1 MKRMT
6 KDRMQERNI
15 IGGAM
20 ATVISPFVEFY
31 RPLLPFIILA
41 IILIAADTRFGVEA
55 SIKRGETFRPSRM
68 MRRAINKLVDYIC
81 WITLAGV
88 VGNAFGTVLGIPV
101 LSALILLVVYGIEL
115 TSCFNNYFE
124 FKGINKKINIWKLF
138 GKKELEGVIE
148 DKPKDEDKGNRQHE

>member
-1 MKRMT
+1 
-6 KDRMQERNI
+6 
-15 IGGAM
+15 M

-31 RPLLPFIILA
+31 QALLPFLILA
-41 IILIAADTRFGVEA
+41 VVLIVADTRFGVEA

-88 VGNAFGTVLGIPV
+88 VGNAFGTVLGIPI

-124 FKGINKKINIWKLF
+124 FKGINKQINIWKLF
-138 GKKELEGVIE
+138 GKKELEGVFE
-148 DKPKDEDKGNRQHE
+148 DKPKDDEHQSNSKHE

>member
-1 MKRMT
+1 MI

-15 IGGAM
+15 ISGAM
-20 ATVISPFVEFY
+20 ATVISPFVAFY
-31 RPLLPFIILA
+31 QALLPFLILA
-41 IILIAADTRFGVEA
+41 LVLIVADTRFGVEA
-55 SIKRGETFRPSRM
+55 SIKRGEQFRPSRM

-88 VGNAFGTVLGIPV
+88 VGNAFGTIFGIPI

-138 GKKELEGVIE
+138 GKRELEGVLE
-148 DKPKDEDKGNRQHE
+148 DKTDEDKSNCNRE

>member
-1 MKRMT
+1 
-6 KDRMQERNI
+6 
-15 IGGAM
+15 M

-31 RPLLPFIILA
+31 QALAPFLILA
-41 IILIAADTRFGVEA
+41 LVLIVADTRFGVEA
-55 SIKRGETFRPSRM
+55 SVKRGETFRPSRM

-88 VGNAFGTVLGIPV
+88 VGNAFGTVLGIPI
-101 LSALILLVVYGIEL
+101 LSALILLIVYGIEL

-124 FKGINKKINIWKLF
+124 FKGVNKQINIWKLF

-148 DKPKDEDKGNRQHE
+148 DKNKEDKQNG

>member
-1 MKRMT
+1 
-6 KDRMQERNI
+6 MQERNI
-15 IGGAM
+15 ISGAM

-31 RPLLPFIILA
+31 QALAPFLILA
-41 IILIAADTRFGVEA
+41 LVLIVADTRFGVEA

-88 VGNAFGTVLGIPV
+88 VGNAFGSVLGIPV

-124 FKGINKKINIWKLF
+124 FKGINKQINIWKLF

-148 DKPKDEDKGNRQHE
+148 DKKDKDEIL

>member
-1 MKRMT
+1 
-6 KDRMQERNI
+6 
-15 IGGAM
+15 M
-20 ATVISPFVEFY
+20 ATVISPFVAFY
-31 RPLLPFIILA
+31 QALLPFLILA
-41 IILIAADTRFGVEA
+41 LVLIVADTRFGVEA
-55 SIKRGETFRPSRM
+55 SIKRGEQFRPSRM

-88 VGNAFGTVLGIPV
+88 VGNAFGTILGIPI

-138 GKKELEGVIE
+138 GKRELESVLE
-148 DKPKDEDKGNRQHE
+148 DKTDEDKSNCNRE

>member
-1 MKRMT
+1 
-6 KDRMQERNI
+6 
-15 IGGAM
+15 M

-31 RPLLPFIILA
+31 QALAPFLILA
-41 IILIAADTRFGVEA
+41 LVLIVADTRFGVEA

-88 VGNAFGTVLGIPV
+88 VGNAFGSVLGIPV

-148 DKPKDEDKGNRQHE
+148 EKSKEDEHQGNSQHE

>member
-1 MKRMT
+1 MT

-15 IGGAM
+15 ISGAM

-31 RPLLPFIILA
+31 QALAPFLILA
-41 IILIAADTRFGVEA
+41 LVLIVADTRFGVEA
-55 SIKRGETFRPSRM
+55 SVKRGETFRPSRM

-88 VGNAFGTVLGIPV
+88 VGNAFGTVLGIPI

-124 FKGINKKINIWKLF
+124 FKGINKQINIWKLF

-148 DKPKDEDKGNRQHE
+148 DKSKDDEHQSNSQHE

>member
-1 MKRMT
+1 
-6 KDRMQERNI
+6 
-15 IGGAM
+15 M

-31 RPLLPFIILA
+31 QALLPFLILA
-41 IILIAADTRFGVEA
+41 LVLIVADTRFGVEA
-55 SIKRGETFRPSRM
+55 SVKRGETFRPSRM

-88 VGNAFGTVLGIPV
+88 VGNAFGTVLGIPI
-101 LSALILLVVYGIEL
+101 LSALILLIVYGIEL

-124 FKGINKKINIWKLF
+124 FKGINKQINIWKLF

-148 DKPKDEDKGNRQHE
+148 DKQQDDEHQSNSQHE

>member
-1 MKRMT
+1 MIKE
-6 KDRMQERNI
+6 RMQERNI
-15 IGGAM
+15 ISGAM
-20 ATVISPFVEFY
+20 AALISPFVEFY
-31 RPLLPFIILA
+31 QALLPFLILA
-41 IILIAADTRFGVEA
+41 VVLIVADTRFGVEA

-88 VGNAFGTVLGIPV
+88 VGNAFGTILGIPI

-124 FKGINKKINIWKLF
+124 FKGINKQINIWKLF
-138 GKKELEGVIE
+138 GKKELDGVFE
-148 DKPKDEDKGNRQHE
+148 DKDSSNGKD

>member
-1 MKRMT
+1 MT
-6 KDRMQERNI
+6 KERMQERNI
-15 IGGAM
+15 ISGAM

-31 RPLLPFIILA
+31 QALLPFLILA
-41 IILIAADTRFGVEA
+41 LVLIVADTRFGVEA

-88 VGNAFGTVLGIPV
+88 VGNAFGTVLGIPI

-138 GKKELEGVIE
+138 GKKELDGVIE
-148 DKPKDEDKGNRQHE
+148 DKEQKE

>member
-1 MKRMT
+1 
-6 KDRMQERNI
+6 
-15 IGGAM
+15 M

-31 RPLLPFIILA
+31 QALAPFLILA
-41 IILIAADTRFGVEA
+41 LVLIVADTRFGVEA
-55 SIKRGETFRPSRM
+55 SIKRGEAFRPSRM

-88 VGNAFGTVLGIPV
+88 VGNAFGTVLGIPI

-124 FKGINKKINIWKLF
+124 FKGINKKINIWKLL
-138 GKKELEGVIE
+138 GRKELEGVLE
-148 DKPKDEDKGNRQHE
+148 DEDNKQLNNTKEDE

>member
-1 MKRMT
+1 MT
-6 KDRMQERNI
+6 KERMQERNI
-15 IGGAM
+15 ISGAM

-31 RPLLPFIILA
+31 QALAPFLILA
-41 IILIAADTRFGVEA
+41 LVLIVADTRFGVEA
-55 SIKRGETFRPSRM
+55 SVKRGETFRPSRM

-88 VGNAFGTVLGIPV
+88 VGNAFGTVLGIPI

-124 FKGINKKINIWKLF
+124 FKGINKQINIWKLF
-138 GKKELEGVIE
+138 GKKELEGVFE
-148 DKPKDEDKGNRQHE
+148 DKQQDNEHQSNSQHE

>member
-1 MKRMT
+1 MIKE
-6 KDRMQERNI
+6 RMQERNI
-15 IGGAM
+15 ISGAM

-31 RPLLPFIILA
+31 QALLPFLILA
-41 IILIAADTRFGVEA
+41 VVLIVADTRFGVEA

-88 VGNAFGTVLGIPV
+88 VGNAFGTVLGIPI

-138 GKKELEGVIE
+138 GKKELEGVFE
-148 DKPKDEDKGNRQHE
+148 DKQQDDEHQGNSQHQ

>member
-1 MKRMT
+1 
-6 KDRMQERNI
+6 
-15 IGGAM
+15 M

-31 RPLLPFIILA
+31 QALAPFLILA
-41 IILIAADTRFGVEA
+41 LVLIVADTRFGVEA

-88 VGNAFGTVLGIPV
+88 VGNAFGSVLGIPV

-138 GKKELEGVIE
+138 GRKELEGVIE
-148 DKPKDEDKGNRQHE
+148 DKTKEGK

>member
-1 MKRMT
+1 MI

-15 IGGAM
+15 ISGAM

-31 RPLLPFIILA
+31 QALAPFLILA
-41 IILIAADTRFGVEA
+41 LVLIVADTRFGVEA
-55 SIKRGETFRPSRM
+55 SVKRGETFRPSRM

-88 VGNAFGTVLGIPV
+88 VGNAFGSVLGIPI

-138 GKKELEGVIE
+138 GKQELESVIE
-148 DKPKDEDKGNRQHE
+148 DKPKENENQSNSQHQ

>member
-1 MKRMT
+1 
-6 KDRMQERNI
+6 
-15 IGGAM
+15 M

-31 RPLLPFIILA
+31 QALAPFLILA
-41 IILIAADTRFGVEA
+41 LVLIVADTRFGVEA
-55 SIKRGETFRPSRM
+55 SVKRGETFRPSRM

-88 VGNAFGTVLGIPV
+88 VGNAFGTVLGIPI
-101 LSALILLVVYGIEL
+101 LSALILLIVYGIEL

-124 FKGINKKINIWKLF
+124 FKGINKQINIWKLF

-148 DKPKDEDKGNRQHE
+148 EKSKEDEHQGNSQHE